1 MARGQL
7 SATQCHYVSAGGDEQ
22 STTVGKVQL
31 ASVVQ
36 GLPVRPIRSFAG
48 QRHYPGLFWSMTTKS
63 HLGYESLL
71 ERDRLLLADFDSD
84 VVGIAA
90 QPLWLVGEDNGAARR
105 HVPDLLL
112 ARRDGSFVVVDV
124 KPADML
130 THPKVSAVFAWTS
143 RVCASQQWRYEV
155 WTGADP
161 IVLANVRQMAA
172 GRRGEFVDGASVA
185 AVRSAIRPG
194 LTFGQ
199 LESAARRPRWAVR
212 RAMLWLLWRHELRTD
227 LTRPLSPDSIVEIAV
242 PS

>member
-22 STTVGKVQL
+22 SSTVGKVQL

-36 GLPVRPIRSFAG
+36 GLPVRPIRSFSG

-63 HLGYESLL
+63 HVGYESLL

-90 QPLWLVGEDNGAARR
+90 QPLWLVGDDNGAARR

-161 IVLANVRQMAA
+161 IVLANVRQIAA
-172 GRRGEFVDGASVA
+172 GRRDDFVDTACVA
-185 AVRSAIRPG
+185 AVRSAVRPG
-194 LTFGQ
+194 MTFGE

-212 RAMLWLLWRHELRTD
+212 RAMLLLLWRQELRTD
-227 LTRPLSPDSIVEIAV
+227 LTRSLNSDSIIEAAAL
-242 PS
+242 P